1 MGILVE
7 KVRSGEIRSR
17 SGLEAAF
24 RQLSKRYHPDTS
36 GLDHRYFVSICM
48 DRDDAIILLEEYAA
62 GSVPGEQDSP
72 KADTDF
78 WYLYYLYSSRMQYQH
93 KDRDGSAR
101 LTSELIASAGSVS
114 DEFMAGIFIY
124 TKHHS
129 TTNYADMYSIPTCQ
143 QIHMGMANFLE
154 WKERSSGDTPAH
166 IIRRSYNIARTML
179 SEAEERLGKPAGE
192 DYLHMYPL
200 IRLAL
205 LDLSRGQISNSRP
218 PVPEDLYRPLYT
230 LACRLHEEWNPDA
243 IPPDSSK
250 EPLRQRAEWIRKA
263 LIHLGLV
270 EKQYA
275 YIRAVF
281 SPDTMRE
288 IRRFKGAEGEIA
300 VPEYYGELL
309 SRHKKILVE
318 IQEMSLQRQ
327 RLLERLTRS
336 RHR

>member
-48 DRDDAIILLEEYAA
+48 DRDDALLLLEEYAA
-62 GSVPGEQDSP
+62 GSASGEQDSP

-78 WYLYYLYSSRMQYQH
+78 WYLYYVFRSRMQYQH
-93 KDRDGSAR
+93 KDRDSTAR
-101 LTSELIASAGSVS
+101 VKSELIASAGSVS
-114 DEFMAGIFIY
+114 DGFMAGIFIY
-124 TKHHS
+124 TEYHT

-154 WKERSSGDTPAH
+154 WKERCSGDTPAH

-205 LDLSRGQISNSRP
+205 LDLTREQILNSRP

-230 LACRLHEEWNPDA
+230 RACRLHADWNPDA

-250 EPLRQRAEWIRKA
+250 DPLRQRAEWMRKA

-281 SPDTMRE
+281 SPETMRE
-288 IRRFKGAEGEIA
+288 IGRFKKAGGEPA
-300 VPEYYGELL
+300 VPEYYIDLL
-309 SRHKKILVE
+309 SRHKRILVE
-318 IQEMSLQRQ
+318 IQEMSVQRQ
-327 RLLERLTRS
+327 RLLERLSRS
-336 RHR
+336 RHS